1 MGVMRLAAG
10 FLAAVIVGFLL
21 SVLFMTAYTLANYPG
36 FEVDFSA
43 FSSTF
48 LLNLQGLATGSP
60 FAGILAVAFAI
71 AFAVAAGLKRVLTP
85 LAAIAYPLAG
95 AVAVPALLVIVEN
108 VMIGGGVGAFFGAR
122 GATGLLLQAVAGAGG
137 GLVFSLVAGARR
149 R

>member
-21 SVLFMTAYTLANYPG
+21 SVLFMTGYTLANYPG
-36 FEVDFSA
+36 FDVDFSA

-95 AVAVPALLVIVEN
+95 AVA
-108 VMIGGGVGAFFGAR
+108 G
-122 GATGLLLQAVAGAGG
+122 
-137 GLVFSLVAGARR
+137 
-149 R
+149 